1 MAQTRMNSRLRRQV
15 LTIQILTPIVLVI
28 LWELIARSGLLYE
41 GVVPTLLE
49 VVIAFWNEV
58 SGAELYHH
66 FGITLMELIGGFS
79 IATIIGVVTGIALG
93 SRPFV
98 SSVADPFLSSLATTP
113 KIIFLPVVML
123 IFGIGPESKVALG
136 ALGGFF
142 PIALS
147 TMSGTLN
154 VRPVLVNVGKAL
166 NLTRWQMLIKIY
178 LPSLVG
184 PIIRGM
190 RLGLGVT
197 IIAILLGEI
206 KLSNAGLGFLAIEY
220 YNTFHIANMYSIL
233 IIIFLTA
240 LSINA
245 VMSYISQR
253 FDRT

>member
-1 MAQTRMNSRLRRQV
+1 MAQTGMNSKLRRQV
-15 LTIQILTPIVLVI
+15 LTLQILTPVVLII

-41 GVVPTLLE
+41 GVVPTILE
-49 VVIAFWNEV
+49 VVSAVWNEV
-58 SGAELYHH
+58 SSPELYHH
-66 FGITLMELIGGFS
+66 FGITLMELFGGFI
-79 IATIIGVVTGIALG
+79 IATIVGVVTGIALG

-98 SSVADPFLSSLATTP
+98 STVADPFLSSLATTP

-136 ALGGFF
+136 ALAGFF

-147 TMSGTLN
+147 TMAGTLN
-154 VRPVLVNVGKAL
+154 VRPVLVNVGRAL

-220 YNTFHIANMYSIL
+220 YNTFHIASMYSIL

-245 VMSYISQR
+245 AMSYISQR
-253 FDRT
+253 FDRA